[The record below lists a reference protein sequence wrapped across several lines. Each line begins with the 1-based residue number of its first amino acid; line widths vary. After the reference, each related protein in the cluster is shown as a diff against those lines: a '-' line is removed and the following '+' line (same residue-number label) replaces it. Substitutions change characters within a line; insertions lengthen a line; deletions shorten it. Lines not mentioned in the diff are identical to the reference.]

1 MDDNTN
7 QVQPLPPSSLNDL
20 FLDLANQAEDAA
32 IQQEQFNQKYEEYLD
47 QIQREDN
54 DFNGTSEE

>member
-7 QVQPLPPSSLNDL
+7 QLPQTSVNDL
-20 FLDLANQAEDAA
+20 LLDLANQAEDEAMK
-32 IQQEQFNQKYEEYLD
+32 QEAFNQKYEDYLD